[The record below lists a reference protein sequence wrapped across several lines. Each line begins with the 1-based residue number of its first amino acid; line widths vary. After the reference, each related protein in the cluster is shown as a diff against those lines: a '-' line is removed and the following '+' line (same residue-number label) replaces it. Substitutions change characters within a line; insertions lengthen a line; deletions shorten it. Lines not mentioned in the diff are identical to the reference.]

1 MERQRKRTAGVTSQ
15 ETRTL
20 WLPDP
25 SFLAAAHR
33 PAKHAFCGGGEDVSF
48 AYSSMDSWIFVFYTP
63 SYNLI
68 HLDFIAQIVPALVT
82 WVLLSVGSC
91 TPFIC
96 PCRVFF
102 EHYLSFWYYKLLQL
116 ILNSLRSCHF
126 SKGSDVSN
134 QGGCWVYFLLLCCH
148 WFQAQRRYFCFC
160 FLL

>member
-48 AYSSMDSWIFVFYTP
+48 AYSSMDSWIFIFYTP

-68 HLDFIAQIVPALVT
+68 HLDFIAQIVPALVI
-82 WVLLSVGSC
+82 WVPFQLAPVSLWYASISVVFILFLSLSDTTGYSTCPVLVLGSV
-91 TPFIC
+91 ISRRC
-96 PCRVFF
+96 PCYFYWRV
-102 EHYLSFWYYKLLQL
+102 
-116 ILNSLRSCHF
+116 ILETKICCLEYNCFYSLGKF
-126 SKGSDVSN
+126 PE
-134 QGGCWVYFLLLCCH
+134 
-148 WFQAQRRYFCFC
+148 
-160 FLL
+160 